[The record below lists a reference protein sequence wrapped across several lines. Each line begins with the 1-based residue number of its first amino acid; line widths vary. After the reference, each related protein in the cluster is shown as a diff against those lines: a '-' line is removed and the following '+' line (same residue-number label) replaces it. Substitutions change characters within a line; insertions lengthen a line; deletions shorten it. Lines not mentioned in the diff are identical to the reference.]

1 MFSMDEVATTARTEA
16 LLKDEG
22 LSQATTG
29 LWTGVAG
36 MGLAMIGPFT
46 CYMSY
51 LIALPCGLV
60 SVYTSW
66 RAYEALRGLE
76 SASAER
82 SMAMVGLVSGAITS
96 AFSGLAVMMFAMIA
110 ALYAAIFAFSL
121 VGAATGS

>member
-1 MFSMDEVATTARTEA
+1 MDELAKAVGSEA

-29 LWTGVAG
+29 LWTGIAG

-46 CYMSY
+46 CYTSY
-51 LIALPCGLV
+51 LVALPCGLV

-66 RAYEALRGLE
+66 RAFDAVRGLE
-76 SASAER
+76 NANAER
-82 SMAMVGLVSGAITS
+82 SMALVGLVSGGVTA
-96 AFSGLAVMMFAMIA
+96 AFSAMMAMAFVMIA
-110 ALYAAIFAFSL
+110 ALYFAIFAFSL

>member
-1 MFSMDEVATTARTEA
+1 MDDLTKGGGSEL

-22 LSQATTG
+22 LAQATTG

-60 SVYTSW
+60 SIYTSW
-66 RAYEALRGLE
+66 RAHEALRGLE
-76 SASAER
+76 SATAER
-82 SMAMVGLVSGAITS
+82 SMAMVGLLSGAMTT
-96 AFSGLAVMMFAMIA
+96 AFSGLMVMAFAMIA
-110 ALYAAIFAFSL
+110 ALYFAVFAFSL
-121 VGAATGS
+121 VSSLAS

>member
-1 MFSMDEVATTARTEA
+1 MDEVTKAVGSE
-16 LLKDEG
+16 LMLKDEG

-51 LIALPCGLV
+51 LVALPCGLV

-66 RAYEALRGLE
+66 RALEAVRGVE
-76 SASAER
+76 SAAAER
-82 SMAMVGLVSGAITS
+82 SMAQVGLVSGALTAAI
-96 AFSGLAVMMFAMIA
+96 SGMMAMMFAMIA
-110 ALYAAIFAFSL
+110 ALYFAVFVFSL
-121 VGAATGS
+121 LTSSGS